1 MQISAQT
8 PEDYVAQLSDE
19 RKQVMNRLREVINP

>member
-1 MQISAQT
+1 MQMEAETAENYI
-8 PEDYVAQLSDE
+8 AQLSDE